1 MALKD
6 ALLPEFDH
14 EMANT
19 RRTLERVPEDRF
31 DWRPHEKSPA
41 MGWLAAHL
49 ANIPSW
55 CTYTLQQDSLDL
67 APGGQEQRFHSA
79 ASLKEVLE
87 SFDTNVAA
95 ARQVIGNTSDEQFA
109 VPWTLLKAGQTIFS
123 MPRAAI
129 LRSFVLNH
137 IVHHRGQ
144 LTVYLRLNNIP
155 VPALYGRSA
164 DESAF

>member
-6 ALLPEFDH
+6 ALLPEFDY

-19 RRTLERVPEDRF
+19 RRTLERVPEDHF
-31 DWRPHEKSPA
+31 DWRPHEKSPT
-41 MGWLAAHL
+41 MGSLATHL

-55 CTYTLQQDSLDL
+55 CTYALQQDSLDL
-67 APGGQEQRFHSA
+67 APGGQEQHFPA
-79 ASLKEVLE
+79 ATSLKEVLQN
-87 SFDTNVAA
+87 FDTNVAA
-95 ARQVIGNTSDEQFA
+95 ARQAIGNTSDEQFA
-109 VPWTLLKAGQTIFS
+109 VTWTLLKAGQTILS
-123 MPRAAI
+123 MPRVVV
-129 LRSFVLNH
+129 LRGFVLNH

-155 VPALYGRSA
+155 VPALYGPSA